1 MLFVPKSP
9 PTHYTVV
16 LGVKFTNMLSKKK
29 SRPITIGEDNYRW
42 VVSPDSGY
50 VVFVAESAD
59 TPARK
64 IEVYVDSDIDQMWVA
79 FPYTESLNLKV
90 LKPKDAVSIIS
101 QAIEQGWNP
110 AEKGKPLVFDYLKDG
125 TVAARKT

>member
-1 MLFVPKSP
+1 
-9 PTHYTVV
+9 
-16 LGVKFTNMLSKKK
+16 MLSKKK
-29 SRPITIGEDNYRW
+29 STPITIGEDNYRW

-64 IEVYVDSDIDQMWVA
+64 IEVYVDSDIDQMWVE
-79 FPYTESLNLKV
+79 FPHTESLNLKV
-90 LKPKDAVSIIS
+90 IKPKDAASIIS